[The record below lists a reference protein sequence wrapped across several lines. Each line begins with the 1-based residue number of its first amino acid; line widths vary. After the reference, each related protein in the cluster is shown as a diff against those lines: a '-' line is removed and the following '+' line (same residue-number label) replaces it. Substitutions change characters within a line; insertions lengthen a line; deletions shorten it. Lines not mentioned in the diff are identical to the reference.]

1 MRGLVTRIGTVHR
14 YNISSIRTMNRI
26 LLVLATCGFSALLG
40 CSSVP
45 PEEAESVIVI
55 HGLGR
60 TPASMAILGSRL
72 ESEGFRVVRFGYPS
86 TSEPIDV
93 LVDRLTAEV
102 GRCCEAGA
110 ETVHF
115 VTHSMGGVL
124 LRAYLAQQPR
134 PHRGRVVML
143 SPPSQGSE
151 IVDAFTE
158 SPLLQSFLGP
168 AGARLGTDAEGIA
181 RQLPPIRFSLGI
193 ITGDRS
199 LNPFGSW
206 LIPGP
211 DDGKVGVD
219 RAKLDGAAD
228 FIVLSATHTF
238 IMNRSDVAEEVA
250 HFLRR
255 GRFRQPDP

>member
-1 MRGLVTRIGTVHR
+1 M
-14 YNISSIRTMNRI
+14 MNRV
-26 LLVLATCGFSALLG
+26 LLVLATCAFSALSC
-40 CSSVP
+40 CSSAP
-45 PEEAESVIVI
+45 PEGAEAVILI

-60 TPASMAILGSRL
+60 TSASMAILGTRL
-72 ESEGFRVVRFGYPS
+72 EHEGFRVVRFGYPS

-93 LVDRLTAEV
+93 LVDYLKAAV
-102 GRCCEAGA
+102 GQCCGAGS

-124 LRAYLAQQPR
+124 LRAYLAQQTR
-134 PHRGRVVML
+134 PHGGRVVML

-158 SPLLQSFLGP
+158 SPLLRSLLGP
-168 AGARLGTDAEGIA
+168 AGSRLGTDPAGIA
-181 RQLPPIRFSLGI
+181 SQLPPIRFSLGI

-199 LNPFGSW
+199 LNPLGSW

-228 FIVLSATHTF
+228 FIVLPATHTF
-238 IMNRSDVAEEVA
+238 IMNRSDVADEVA
-250 HFLRR
+250 HFLRW
-255 GRFRQPDP
+255 GRFRQRDP